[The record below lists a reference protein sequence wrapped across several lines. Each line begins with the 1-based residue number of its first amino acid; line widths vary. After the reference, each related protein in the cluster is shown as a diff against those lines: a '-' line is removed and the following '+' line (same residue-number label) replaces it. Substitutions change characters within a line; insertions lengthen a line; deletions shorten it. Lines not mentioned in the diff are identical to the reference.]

1 MPAQAEITPGRIA
14 AGAVTLGWDVGG
26 AHLKAARIEANGSV
40 SGVWQESCPLW
51 RGTGY
56 LETAL
61 GHVLAANEGIPAVRH
76 AVTMSGEMA
85 DLFPTRRD
93 GVRALV
99 DLLGRHL
106 DGSLHFYAGS
116 AGFRDAAAAK
126 AEPARIASA
135 NWRAT
140 AELAARRLGEGL
152 LIDIGSTTTDIVPL
166 RDHAPAT
173 DCADDAARLAAG
185 ELVYTGIA
193 RTPVMAISADAPVG
207 GRWLPLMAE
216 HFATSAD
223 VHRVL
228 GWLPE
233 GADLHD
239 SADGGP
245 KTPAGS
251 RARLARMVGLD
262 AETLPDAA
270 WRELAAWFADRQ
282 LDRINRAVRLVLS
295 RVRLDARA
303 PLVATGAGAGLAA
316 RLAARLERPLVRFS
330 DLAPGGAR
338 AESIDGCAPAVAAG
352 LLLAGE
358 PA

>member
-1 MPAQAEITPGRIA
+1 MPAPAE
-14 AGAVTLGWDVGG
+14 VTLGWDVGG
-26 AHLKAARIEANGSV
+26 AHLKAARIETNGGV
-40 SGVWQESCPLW
+40 SGVWQECCPLW
-51 RGTGY
+51 RGIGY

-61 GHVLAANEGIPAVRH
+61 ERILAANDGPPAAHH
-76 AVTMSGEMA
+76 AVTMSGEMT

-93 GVRALV
+93 GVHALV

-126 AEPARIASA
+126 AEPGRVASA

-166 RDHAPAT
+166 RDHAAAT

-193 RTPVMAISADAPVG
+193 RTPVMAISADAPVA

-262 AETLPDAA
+262 AESLPDAA
-270 WRELAAWFADRQ
+270 WTELAAWLADRQ

-295 RVRLDARA
+295 RIRLDARA
-303 PLVATGAGAGLAA
+303 PLVVAGTGAGLGV
-316 RLAARLERPLVRFS
+316 RLAARLERPVVRFS
-330 DLAPGGAR
+330 TLVSDRGAR

-352 LLLAGE
+352 LLLAGA

>member
-1 MPAQAEITPGRIA
+1 MPASAEI
-14 AGAVTLGWDVGG
+14 TLGWDVGG
-26 AHLKAARIEANGSV
+26 AHLKAARIEANGGV
-40 SGVWQESCPLW
+40 SGVWQELCPLW
-51 RGTGY
+51 RGIGY
-56 LETAL
+56 LKTAL
-61 GHVLAANEGIPAVRH
+61 EHVLAANNGIVATRH
-76 AVTMSGEMA
+76 AVTMSGEMT

-99 DLLGRHL
+99 DLLGQHL

-116 AGFRDAAAAK
+116 AGFRAAVAAK

-166 RDHAPAT
+166 RDHAAAT

-193 RTPVMAISADAPVG
+193 RTPVMAISADAPVA

-223 VHRVL
+223 IHRVL

-245 KTPAGS
+245 KTVAGS
-251 RARLARMVGLD
+251 RTRLARMVGLD
-262 AETLPDAA
+262 AEAQPDAA
-270 WRELAAWFADRQ
+270 WAELAAWFADRQ

-295 RVRLDARA
+295 RIRLDARA
-303 PLVATGAGAGLAA
+303 PLVVAGAGACLGA
-316 RLAARLERPLVRFS
+316 RLAARLERPVVRFS
-330 DLAPGGAR
+330 ALAPSGGAS
-338 AESIDGCAPAVAAG
+338 AESIDWCAPAVATG
-352 LLLAGE
+352 LLLGE
-358 PA
+358 AA